1 MDRKLYQLDKSLPVV
16 GTLAGN
22 GAQDV
27 GDDAVDVFD
36 LAVGFMM
43 VLIDELCTHCRVQAR
58 SVGTGE
64 ACVAVRD
71 EHVGQPHV
79 AEYLRDDVARPLLVL
94 WPWQAL
100 LLLSKSTCVPAVHVG
115 VSRQTICCWPACCTL
130 SPSPRVAAGASAWTP
145 SSCPSRAQATTF
157 CSRAPADCR

>member
-58 SVGTGE
+58 SVGAGE
-64 ACVAVRD
+64 ARVAVPD
-71 EHVGQPHV
+71 NHVGQPHV
-79 AEYLRDDVARPLLVL
+79 TEYLRYDVVRSRL
-94 WPWQAL
+94 
-100 LLLSKSTCVPAVHVG
+100 CV
-115 VSRQTICCWPACCTL
+115 
-130 SPSPRVAAGASAWTP
+130 GAWS
-145 SSCPSRAQATTF
+145 
-157 CSRAPADCR
+157 